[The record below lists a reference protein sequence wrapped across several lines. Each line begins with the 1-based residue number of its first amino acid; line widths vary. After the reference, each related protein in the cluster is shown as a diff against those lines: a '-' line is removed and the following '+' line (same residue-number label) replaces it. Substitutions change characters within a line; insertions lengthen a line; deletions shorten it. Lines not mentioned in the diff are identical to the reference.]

1 MKKLV
6 LLFSIALITI
16 NTYAQNIP
24 VKGMVNGA
32 TEVVVVF
39 DADGY
44 LAIGNVGP
52 VGDKITIAEFKIS
65 AIVKGNI
72 NIIKTLP
79 VQTGEAKISVSM
91 RELIKKGD
99 NGSFYVEEIKGFNKN
114 GELVTLKSLKC
125 KL

>member
-6 LLFSIALITI
+6 LLFSIALISMATQ
-16 NTYAQNIP
+16 AQNTP
-24 VKGMVNGA
+24 VKGLVNGA
-32 TEVVVVF
+32 TEVVTIF
-39 DADGY
+39 DAEGH

-72 NIIKTLP
+72 NEIKTLP
-79 VQTGEAKISVSM
+79 VQTGEAKISVAM
-91 RELIKKGD
+91 REIIKNGDKGA
-99 NGSFYVEEIKGFNKN
+99 FYVEDIKGFNKN

>member
-24 VKGMVNGA
+24 VKGMVNWA

-72 NIIKTLP
+72 NEIKTLP
-79 VQTGEAKISVSM
+79 VQTGEAKISLSM

>member
-72 NIIKTLP
+72 NEIKTLP
-79 VQTGEAKISVSM
+79 VQTGEAKISLSM

>member
-79 VQTGEAKISVSM
+79 VQTDEAKISVSM